1 MNRNKR
7 IIITQ
12 HKIGG
17 LVQKHVSN
25 GVTPPLHQTIETM
38 LTNSS
43 KLNAS
48 ALANQQQYNTHEYVH
63 NIHRNWKETSVINRK
78 CQLSTQG

>member
-1 MNRNKR
+1 MNHNKR

-17 LVQKHVSN
+17 LVQKYVSN
-25 GVTPPLHQTIETM
+25 GVTPPLHQTIEMM

-43 KLNAS
+43 KLKCKRISKPTADT
-48 ALANQQQYNTHEYVH
+48 THEYVH